1 MEDFTFYDFG
11 NGSSCR
17 IGDDQIAINHKKNNY
32 SITFSQTKSK
42 EILKSGLKRVRIR
55 VDNITG
61 EIHFVI
67 NNDFGAILGRTG
79 SGSSVNVKIG
89 NKQLVKFLC
98 NRLKFDEK
106 SDRDLVYISN
116 DLANNKDYI
125 TYKIIG

>member
-1 MEDFTFYDFG
+1 MEDFTFYDFDG
-11 NGSSCR
+11 HSACR
-17 IGDDQIAINHKKNNY
+17 IGDDQIAINHKKNYY
-32 SITFSQTKSK
+32 SVTFSQKKSK

-89 NKQLVKFLC
+89 N
-98 NRLKFDEK
+98 
-106 SDRDLVYISN
+106 
-116 DLANNKDYI
+116 
-125 TYKIIG
+125 